1 MVQHLTVL
9 TWDLCSLSCKIG
21 LCVTGES
28 AWNIKSEKQLCIPSL
43 LDPMSPPMLAM
54 QIPISSQYD
63 PNWSWNPTLKISMVP
78 NMSTIHPAFQR
89 VSQFVFWIES
99 IGTHLIHPL
108 LRSLCPPKRWTTQS
122 GSPIETEYASQ
133 SSASYLLQK
142 LVMCQY
148 IAGLNE
154 SPSRVHSWRDWKAR

>member
-1 MVQHLTVL
+1 MVRHPTVL

-89 VSQFVFWIES
+89 VSQFVFWIEKY
-99 IGTHLIHPL
+99 
-108 LRSLCPPKRWTTQS
+108 RYPPD
-122 GSPIETEYASQ
+122 SPVVEVAVSSQMMDNSKWKPNRNRICISKFCKLFVAEVSNVPIYSRTEW
-133 SSASYLLQK
+133 
-142 LVMCQY
+142 
-148 IAGLNE
+148 ITF
-154 SPSRVHSWRDWKAR
+154 